1 MKPVLLLAVLASF
14 GVLAYASEPAANWS
28 EHCAK
33 CHGKDGRGETRT
45 GRKLGIKDY
54 TDPKLQAEFTD
65 HDAFHAIKEGIA
77 DNKGKVHMKPIPG
90 LSDDEITA
98 LVAYFRTLKR

>member
-14 GVLAYASEPAANWS
+14 GVSAYAIDPAASWS

-33 CHGKDGRGETRT
+33 CHGKDGRGDTKT

-54 TDPKLQAEFTD
+54 TNPKLQAEFTD
-65 HDAFHAIKEGIA
+65 QDAINAIKEGIA

-90 LSDDEITA
+90 LSDEEIKA
-98 LVAYFRTLKR
+98 LVAHFRSLKR